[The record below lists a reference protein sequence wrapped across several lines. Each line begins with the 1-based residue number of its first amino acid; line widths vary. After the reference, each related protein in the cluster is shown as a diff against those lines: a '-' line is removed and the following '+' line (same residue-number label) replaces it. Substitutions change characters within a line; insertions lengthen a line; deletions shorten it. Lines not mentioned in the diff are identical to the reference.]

1 MLKAVFRNLPGEG
14 YQKLISCGVKPKGF
28 WGTAKILGRCNTIRR
43 GFQVNEGIRAREVRL
58 IDVSGKQLGIMPTR
72 EALRIS
78 RDHQLDLVVVAPKAK
93 PPVCRIMDYDKY
105 KYEQSKREKEARKKQ
120 KVITV
125 KEVRLR
131 PNIEE
136 HDLKV
141 KMRNAVR
148 FLTSGDKVKVTVR
161 FRGRQ
166 IAYKDAGRELLD
178 EIAEGVKELGV
189 IEKGARVEG
198 RQMTMVLAPR
208 LEQSEK

>member
-1 MLKAVFRNLPGEG
+1 M
-14 YQKLISCGVKPKGF
+14 S
-28 WGTAKILGRCNTIRR
+28 R

-58 IDVSGKQLGIMPTR
+58 IDVNGKQLGIMPTR

-78 RDHQLDLVVVAPKAK
+78 RDHELDLVVVAPNAK

-136 HDLKV
+136 HDLNV
-141 KMRNAVR
+141 KMRNAMR

-166 IAYKDAGRELLD
+166 IAYKDAGRELLA

-208 LEQSEK
+208 QEQLEK

>member
-1 MLKAVFRNLPGEG
+1 M
-14 YQKLISCGVKPKGF
+14 
-28 WGTAKILGRCNTIRR
+28 
-43 GFQVNEGIRAREVRL
+43 
-58 IDVSGKQLGIMPTR
+58 IDVNGKQLGIMPTR

-78 RDHQLDLVVVAPKAK
+78 RDHELDLVVVAPNAK

-136 HDLKV
+136 HDLNV
-141 KMRNAVR
+141 KMRNAMR

-166 IAYKDAGRELLD
+166 IAYKDAGGNFWPR
-178 EIAEGVKELGV
+178 IAEGVKELGV
-189 IEKGARVEG
+189 IEKGG
-198 RQMTMVLAPR
+198 
-208 LEQSEK
+208 

>member
-1 MLKAVFRNLPGEG
+1 M
-14 YQKLISCGVKPKGF
+14 
-28 WGTAKILGRCNTIRR
+28 
-43 GFQVNEGIRAREVRL
+43 
-58 IDVSGKQLGIMPTR
+58 IDVNGKQLGIMPTR

-78 RDHQLDLVVVAPKAK
+78 RDHELDLVVVAPNAK

-136 HDLKV
+136 HDLNV
-141 KMRNAVR
+141 KMRNAMR

-166 IAYKDAGRELLD
+166 IAYKDAGRELLA

-208 LEQSEK
+208 QEQLEK

>member
-1 MLKAVFRNLPGEG
+1 
-14 YQKLISCGVKPKGF
+14 
-28 WGTAKILGRCNTIRR
+28 
-43 GFQVNEGIRAREVRL
+43 L
-58 IDVSGKQLGIMPTR
+58 IDVNGKQLGIMPTR

-78 RDHQLDLVVVAPKAK
+78 RDHELDLVVVAPNAK

-136 HDLKV
+136 HDLNV
-141 KMRNAVR
+141 KMRNAMR

-166 IAYKDAGRELLD
+166 IAYKDAGRELLA

-208 LEQSEK
+208 QEQLEK